1 MPLTNEELE
10 QLEKDYFDQIYFYL
24 RFNQQRMLW
33 GLESK
38 NNIRDD
44 WWDKFT
50 NSEKQISEFARG
62 TERIFYWLLTTL
74 WMPNSSPISSDLFFE
89 SCNAFIHID
98 IKTAKTDNQSDYK
111 GKVALSK
118 NQTSYDADKTQTG
131 TPTQINPSLPQ
142 YYDKGGEN
150 EKPCLTYI
158 IQLIH
163 KPITFDITAILL
175 ISVPNGQLYS
185 VYKNGIV
192 GAGKGKG
199 VSMRYEYKNNFTFNT
214 LSGTPHRV
222 EFIYFNPNYGLSTY
236 DITTCQEITYEE
248 PQNNSIKIT

>member
-1 MPLTNEELE
+1 MPLTNQELKL
-10 QLEKDYFDQIYFYL
+10 LEKDYFDQIYFYL
-24 RFNQQRMLW
+24 RFNQQRMIW

-38 NNIRDD
+38 NDIRAD

-50 NSEKQISEFARG
+50 KSEKQILEFARG

-98 IKTAKTDNQSDYK
+98 IKTAKIDNPSDYK
-111 GKVALSK
+111 GKVAFGK

-131 TPTQINPSLPQ
+131 KSTQINPNLPQ
-142 YYDKGGEN
+142 YYNKDEEK

-163 KPITFDITAILL
+163 KPLTFDIIAILL

-185 VYKNGIV
+185 VYKNDIV
-192 GAGKGKG
+192 GAGKSKDL
-199 VSMRYEYKNNFTFNT
+199 SMRYEYKNNFTFNT
-214 LSGTPHRV
+214 LPDEPSRV
-222 EFIYFNPNYGLSTY
+222 KFIYFNPDYGFHTN
-236 DITTCQEITYEE
+236 DITTRDEMT
-248 PQNNSIKIT
+248 